1 MWRWQEQ
8 AADCIGCRR
17 NRGKVGGGGGGGGEG
32 GGVGGGWEGGAGGG
46 AGGGVGGGV
55 GWGGVAADQRPQR
68 SCSRAHC
75 SSTADCRTTFIPA
88 QLEITIDARIYK
100 KNFLPFGWRL
110 KNLQWSF
117 LLPIL
122 KKSNLFYF
130 LVIEPFHFN
139 ALLTPYYRHGIC
151 QMFYTSKIPK
161 KINFTQEKS
170 VNGDIFGNN

>member
-1 MWRWQEQ
+1 M
-8 AADCIGCRR
+8 
-17 NRGKVGGGGGGGGEG
+17 
-32 GGVGGGWEGGAGGG
+32 
-46 AGGGVGGGV
+46 
-55 GWGGVAADQRPQR
+55 
-68 SCSRAHC
+68 
-75 SSTADCRTTFIPA
+75 PA
-88 QLEITIDARIYK
+88 FTK
-100 KNFLPFGWRL
+100 KNFLPFRWRL

-170 VNGDIFGNN
+170 VNGDIFGNNWEWRIFYSFCENSKPNSVKHTEKVFFAKNLEKISWARKNFKKVLLATLVTNSTFALLTLDQSLDRVEYVLDILVRLFFF